1 MNITDQQPFGVV
13 VGVDGS
19 EHGEAAARYGAVE
32 ADRLGTTLDL
42 VHVLPASIPLAPE
55 TDPIVSEPI
64 LSEPILSEPIVS
76 EASLQSYG
84 TEILERAQKSALE
97 VRPGVQVLTH
107 LRSGNRAHEL
117 LGCAERAALLV
128 LGNRS
133 PKTFDRIWTGGT
145 VTAVAAGA
153 VCPVVVVPAEW
164 QQDVVRGRVAVGV
177 DTPGEAHDL
186 LEMAFKT
193 ARDLHADLVVLH
205 AWRLEGVY
213 DDIIADRTS
222 AERWQHHQTELIE
235 RDLAEFRERYPDVPI
250 RIYVRHEDP
259 AHALVRV
266 TGGVDRLV
274 LQRLATARPLH
285 HLGRVGRA
293 VLRDSRCPVVIQPS
307 HQQPSHQQ
315 PSHQQPSHQQPSH
328 QQPSHQQ
335 PSHQGAHVRAADTPA
350 EALAR

>member
-55 TDPIVSEPI
+55 TD
-64 LSEPILSEPIVS
+64 PIVS

>member
-1 MNITDQQPFGVV
+1 MNITDQQVFGVV

-19 EHGEAAARYGAVE
+19 EHGDTAARYGAVE
-32 ADRLGTTLDL
+32 ADRLGVPLDL
-42 VHVLPASIPLAPE
+42 VHVMPAAIPLAPE
-55 TDPIVSEPI
+55 HEPV
-64 LSEPILSEPIVS
+64 LS
-76 EASLQSYG
+76 EASLQSYA
-84 TEILERAQKSALE
+84 TEILDRARKGALE
-97 VRPGVQVLTH
+97 FRPDVEVRTH
-107 LRSGNRAHEL
+107 LRSGSRAQEL
-117 LGCAERAALLV
+117 VACAERATLLV

-133 PKTFDRIWTGGT
+133 PKAFDRIWTGGT

-153 VCPVVVVPAEW
+153 ACAVVVVPAEW

-213 DDIIADRTS
+213 DDIIADRTC
-222 AERWQHHQTELIE
+222 ADRWQHHQTELIE
-235 RDLAEFRERYPDVPI
+235 RDLAEFRERFPDVPI
-250 RIYVRHEDP
+250 RVYIRHEDP

-274 LQRLATARPLH
+274 LQRLAGRPLR

-293 VLRDSRCPVVIQPS
+293 VLRDSRCPVVVVPSHQVQPS
-307 HQQPSHQQ
+307 HH
-315 PSHQQPSHQQPSH
+315 
-328 QQPSHQQ
+328 
-335 PSHQGAHVRAADTPA
+335 GAHALTSDAPV

>member
-55 TDPIVSEPI
+55 TD
-64 LSEPILSEPIVS
+64 PIVS

-328 QQPSHQQ
+328 Q
-335 PSHQGAHVRAADTPA
+335 GAHVRAADTPA

>member
-55 TDPIVSEPI
+55 TD
-64 LSEPILSEPIVS
+64 PIVS

-328 QQPSHQQ
+328 QQPSHQ
-335 PSHQGAHVRAADTPA
+335 GAHVRAADTPA